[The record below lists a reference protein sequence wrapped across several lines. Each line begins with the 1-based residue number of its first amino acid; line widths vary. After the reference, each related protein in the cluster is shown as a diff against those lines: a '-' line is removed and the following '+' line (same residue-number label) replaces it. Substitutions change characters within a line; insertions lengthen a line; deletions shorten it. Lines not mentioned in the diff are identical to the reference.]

1 MKNLSEKE
9 FDLGIYRQSL
19 MKKAALIYDCMA
31 ELEKDETINSD
42 LKSKTIE
49 VLSAYSRSVNYKLE
63 KTFKKDT
70 LSSGPEVIY

>member
-1 MKNLSEKE
+1 MSEKE
-9 FDLGIYRQSL
+9 FDLRIYRQFL
-19 MKKAALIYDCMA
+19 MKKAGLIYDCMS

-42 LKSKTIE
+42 LKIKIIE

>member
-1 MKNLSEKE
+1 MMSEKE

-31 ELEKDETINSD
+31 ELEKDKSINQD
-42 LKSKTIE
+42 LKLKIIE

-63 KTFKKDT
+63 KTFKKDI
-70 LSSGPEVIY
+70 LSQSPDVIY